1 MERVTI
7 RLPSATKAAY
17 DSADGTRSALM
28 RRRLNEAI
36 VDGEVV
42 GVDAD
47 LATLAEAEAAVDEGR
62 LTRRRATFKSRCR
75 SFFAD
80 HWHKGGVTGDDA
92 KALAETWH
100 KEATLYGRLEI
111 AFVTAVVEWF
121 RENYQPR
128 EKPEFPSA
136 DVFVERAEP
145 GDVEL
150 DDRLVAIAAEGI
162 DDRGLSPATVRKK
175 LQHFHD
181 AETVE
186 AAVHAAT
193 GRGGS
198 S

>member
-28 RRRLNEAI
+28 RRRLNEAV
-36 VDGEVV
+36 VDGELQ
-42 GVDAD
+42 GVDPD

-75 SFFAD
+75 SFFAEK
-80 HWHKGGVTGDDA
+80 WQAGGVTARDA
-92 KALAETWH
+92 DALAETWR
-100 KEATLYGRLEI
+100 KEATLYGKLEI
-111 AFVTAVVEWF
+111 AFVTAVVEWY

-128 EKPEFPSA
+128 EKPDFPSA
-136 DVFVERAEP
+136 DLFVERAEP
-145 GDVEL
+145 GDVHL
-150 DDRLVAIAAEGI
+150 DERLVDLASEGI
-162 DDRGLSPATVRKK
+162 EERGLSPATVRKK

-181 AETVE
+181 PEDVE
-186 AAVHAAT
+186 AAVHAA
-193 GRGGS
+193 RGGS